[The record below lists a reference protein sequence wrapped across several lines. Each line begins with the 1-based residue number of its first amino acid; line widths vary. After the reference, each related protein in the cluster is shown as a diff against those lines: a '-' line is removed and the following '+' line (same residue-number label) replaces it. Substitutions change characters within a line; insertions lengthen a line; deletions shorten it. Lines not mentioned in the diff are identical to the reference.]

1 MLQFAFEWNSEKARQ
16 NLEKHGVSFDEA
28 TTAFADLRSRT
39 IGDPKHS
46 ADEDRFLLLGMSSRG
61 RLLVVAHT
69 ERGDRIRLINARL
82 ASKREKKQ
90 YEEEPA

>member
-1 MLQFAFEWNSEKARQ
+1 MLQFAFEWSSEKARQ

-28 TTAFADLRSRT
+28 TTAFADLRSLT
-39 IGDPKHS
+39 IGDSEHS

>member
-1 MLQFAFEWNSEKARQ
+1 VLQFAFEWSSETARQ

-28 TTAFADLRSRT
+28 TTAFADLRSCT
-39 IGDPKHS
+39 IGDPEHS
-46 ADEDRFLLLGMSSRG
+46 ADEDRFLLLGMPSSG

-69 ERGDRIRLINARL
+69 ERGDRIRLIIARL
-82 ASKREKKQ
+82 ASRREKKQ

>member
-1 MLQFAFEWNSEKARQ
+1 VLLFAFEWNSEKARQ

-39 IGDPKHS
+39 IGDPDHS
-46 ADEDRFLLLGMSSRG
+46 ADEDRFLLRGMSSRG